1 MQEGQ
6 QLLSPPPTIR
16 RNRGG
21 QTGVASVSTRG
32 PKAPGLQSQT
42 GPQDEE
48 SRVICEASR
57 QRLQQQRLRER
68 EERRRAGRD
77 RRRQNT
83 VGEVRAANAAA
94 VSSVNRGMAGT
105 SVWQVSTATVRGLEW
120 PRRDAAGDGLLARA
134 AAVPAGGRR
143 LPRSTIGHASLVS
156 GRQPVGGDR
165 RREEWEENVRRDL
178 RRREAEETAR
188 ETARREEETTTI
200 AMPTPGRSTW
210 HVDMLEGDRQQEWEE
225 YTQRRRGDDTGAR
238 RRSSSP
244 PRPRWHVDEEAAT
257 VAEQKDA
264 LVQVIRAADKAF
276 QEKKTASD
284 RQCEHRHPRELDEL
298 TPLEEKLI
306 SLNSAYGF
314 ITKFNIQRG
323 RPTGLTYRKHVM
335 GHITVF
341 PNDVESLAARVL
353 PHPLLATL
361 EEVHVVWMGPER
373 PTPQDV
379 SKLLSAWAFEG
390 GADVPVAAYNRMA
403 REEETAADRIRTANI
418 VPPSDRGR
426 GSPHPGRTAK
436 EIVEELVEAVP
447 RPPPASMEEAVDEET
462 AQLVFE
468 LRSTGMLPIDGEGE
482 LADQDKLYFVSQAF
496 DAERQSGERP
506 FIRVWRGRDFADS
519 LSPDFF
525 PKTFPTC
532 FPYGR
537 GGSRAVRTNGPARA
551 ADTESAVR
559 DMSLE
564 SRAKAVRLRHGGR
577 FSRHSAFAFLV
588 FNILARSRNRWV
600 AQGRVERSAFR
611 RVGEI
616 YKSLSADRLRQ
627 AQQEMF
633 DTGRTSDTDFLALMK
648 ELSFYGSKHPLSNE
662 SRLCMRKKIFGLII
676 ATGLT
681 VVWFTINPNDINNPV
696 KLKLAA
702 HRELDDRA
710 VRAKPDE
717 LETALQS
724 LTLSIHDPLSST
736 LFFFREVSDY
746 YATVETNDRGALH
759 LHELMWFDADMGL
772 PTLLRDITDPKEEA
786 YRAKVRSFVDDV
798 FTETLDD
805 DLANPAAQRCS
816 KSAVVPPEAAE
827 NAEWLSTSFQ
837 EQAYFVASRCQVHQH
852 SATCV
857 KYSFKDAVKDGGAKR
872 GRPLCRF
879 GAPWK
884 LVPETGFTE
893 DGLLHVERNPPMV
906 NRYNQSMGVGLW
918 HNHDISL
925 ILTRS
930 KGLSLMWYICN
941 YATKLNAPMWKRL
954 AIASKVLELVRQ
966 QQGRLEERRG
976 EPVAE
981 EEGRVLAMVLD
992 ETMTFMLKISNRV
1005 FSSREL
1011 SQPEVLAYLL
1021 GFGTDFSSVRSW
1033 AWVHLNSLYWA
1044 CARRWPAL
1052 CDALAGLSREPSA
1065 ENVYFQHNGFKLP
1078 YLEAYRCRGRVL
1090 EGLCFYEYLCFLEL
1104 KKKESAGKGP
1114 RFVPFPATALTC
1126 AGWVEKLRLPGKA
1139 SYPVLDGRLTDHLDE
1154 QDEKVVKWYKFS
1166 SEAADDIP
1174 ELWRTFEGAL
1184 SERLRFHVRNITLL
1198 RVSSDD
1204 ATANQKLR
1212 GLDEDFE
1219 GLVDIGP
1226 LGDLPEEGSGVSFI
1240 DETPELREYWNA
1252 FSEVLCAAAS
1262 RGNMKDM
1269 VVTRALRA
1277 LNQEVGSVDIGS
1289 ILQGEESPAGP
1300 HRGRGFYRYLQ
1311 DVQNSPLRSIGL
1323 LGLEEVEGIAKL
1335 QRKEDSSIKAGTHG
1349 AGGENA
1355 LEEVDKSGGG
1365 HGGLWRTATSGEPRP
1380 EIRVEVGPYTT
1391 YTNAALALTREWTLN
1406 KQQSLALLLPAI
1418 FLDVRGPRLQEDE
1431 SPQHLKYV
1439 GGEGGTGRSR
1449 VIRAIQDMFRRK
1461 GRQRD
1466 LLLTGASSNAAAL
1479 IGGVTLHSAA
1489 NIGFEGR
1496 KDAARRI
1503 SEEEKLRWKSKVM
1516 LIVDEISQVGGLTLA
1531 AVDSRLRQY

>member
-32 PKAPGLQSQT
+32 PKAPGLQSRT

-77 RRRQNT
+77 RPRQNT

-188 ETARREEETTTI
+188 ETARREEETTRI

-210 HVDMLEGDRQQEWEE
+210 HVDMLEGDRRQEWEE

-244 PRPRWHVDEEAAT
+244 PRPRWHADEEAAT

-284 RQCEHRHPRELDEL
+284 RRECCEPIPLKRKVDTVQSFLRAFYDEEDMEIAICSVCYLQKKPRDLERVDWRTAVPEPIRLQIPDLFTCKRCFPLGGEEVAVPVCYQCRRALEQGRVPTACMGCLSSIGCEHRHPRELDEL

-341 PNDVESLAARVL
+341 PNDVESLATRVL

-551 ADTESAVR
+551 ADTESALR
-559 DMSLE
+559 DMLLE

-633 DTGRTSDTDFLALMK
+633 DTGRTSDTNLLALMK

-736 LFFFREVSDY
+736 LFFFREVGLFLKHYVRVGQPSVSGKVSDY

-772 PTLLRDITDPKEEA
+772 PTLLRDIADPKEEA

-816 KSAVVPPEAAE
+816 KSAVIPPEAAE

-893 DGLLHVERNPPMV
+893 DGLLHVERNHPMV

-1078 YLEAYRCRGRVL
+1078 YLEVYRCRGRVL

-1154 QDEKVVKWYKFS
+1154 QDEKVVKWYVC
-1166 SEAADDIP
+1166 I
-1174 ELWRTFEGAL
+1174 
-1184 SERLRFHVRNITLL
+1184 H
-1198 RVSSDD
+1198 
-1204 ATANQKLR
+1204 
-1212 GLDEDFE
+1212 
-1219 GLVDIGP
+1219 
-1226 LGDLPEEGSGVSFI
+1226 
-1240 DETPELREYWNA
+1240 
-1252 FSEVLCAAAS
+1252 EV
-1262 RGNMKDM
+1262 
-1269 VVTRALRA
+1269 V
-1277 LNQEVGSVDIGS
+1277 
-1289 ILQGEESPAGP
+1289 
-1300 HRGRGFYRYLQ
+1300 
-1311 DVQNSPLRSIGL
+1311 
-1323 LGLEEVEGIAKL
+1323 
-1335 QRKEDSSIKAGTHG
+1335 
-1349 AGGENA
+1349 
-1355 LEEVDKSGGG
+1355 
-1365 HGGLWRTATSGEPRP
+1365 
-1380 EIRVEVGPYTT
+1380 
-1391 YTNAALALTREWTLN
+1391 
-1406 KQQSLALLLPAI
+1406 
-1418 FLDVRGPRLQEDE
+1418 
-1431 SPQHLKYV
+1431 
-1439 GGEGGTGRSR
+1439 
-1449 VIRAIQDMFRRK
+1449 
-1461 GRQRD
+1461 
-1466 LLLTGASSNAAAL
+1466 
-1479 IGGVTLHSAA
+1479 
-1489 NIGFEGR
+1489 
-1496 KDAARRI
+1496 
-1503 SEEEKLRWKSKVM
+1503 
-1516 LIVDEISQVGGLTLA
+1516 
-1531 AVDSRLRQY
+1531 